1 MLYPFFNPFFF
12 FFFFKF
18 LFTGWGWKCIS
29 TSRKV
34 IFGVLWVGSLQQTYQ
49 NRLNLTQSVEF
60 GQFLRVGGLGWAVD
74 FFFTMVRVGFRSKN
88 SKILLTRLN
97 PPIFNIY
104 LNLKK
109 YYIYIYKYIIHFCYL
124 FFCPLFLNKI
134 QILSSPNIVCVS
146 LMLCSWL
153 FDYKL
158 AIIYDGVVLMFN
170 LIIIIVIKNRKLSN
184 HEANPIYV
192 TWVEPYD
199 KLG

>member
-1 MLYPFFNPFFF
+1 MGNLLVSSMLYPLFNPF

-49 NRLNLTQSVEF
+49 NRLNLTQSVEI

-109 YYIYIYKYIIHFCYL
+109 YCIYIYIYLKIYYTFLL
-124 FFCPLFLNKI
+124 FIFLPPVPK
-134 QILSSPNIVCVS
+134 
-146 LMLCSWL
+146 
-153 FDYKL
+153 
-158 AIIYDGVVLMFN
+158 
-170 LIIIIVIKNRKLSN
+170 
-184 HEANPIYV
+184 
-192 TWVEPYD
+192 
-199 KLG
+199 